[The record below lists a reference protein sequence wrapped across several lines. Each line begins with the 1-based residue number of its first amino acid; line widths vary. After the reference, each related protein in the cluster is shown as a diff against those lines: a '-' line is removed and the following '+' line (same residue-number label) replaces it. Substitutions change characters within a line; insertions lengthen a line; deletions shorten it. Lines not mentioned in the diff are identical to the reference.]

1 MFLAIR
7 TILMHLTAEASAKAR
22 LEVGIALAH
31 RFSAHLDIVFN
42 VRPAHIPA
50 ASAGR
55 GAYVHYMTE
64 AINNAH
70 QMAGEIAHGID
81 TCCKGLSWSWGVV
94 NEEHSI
100 PLKARANT
108 SDLLI
113 LPSAPMTYFEDHFRW
128 HLADCM
134 AVDSACPTLV
144 LPEGYVCSG
153 DMGRHILLPWRD
165 CRETA
170 RAIKDAMPFLEQA
183 EKVTLLTVS
192 RKMET
197 PPDVQGISDFLV
209 RHGVDVDVR
218 HVAFRWRNAGRAIMA
233 FAEDNGCDLVVMGA
247 YSTSRTWQ
255 VLFGG
260 ATRYIIR
267 HLSLPVIMSH

>member
-1 MFLAIR
+1 MAIR
-7 TILMHLTAEASAKAR
+7 TILMHLAADAGAKAR
-22 LEVGIALAH
+22 LATGIALAH
-31 RFSAHLDIVFN
+31 RFSAHLDVVFN

-55 GAYVHYMTE
+55 GAYAHYMTE
-64 AINNAH
+64 AIRNAH
-70 QMAGEIAHGID
+70 AVAGEVAQGISS
-81 TCCKGLSWSWGVV
+81 CCAGLSWSWDVV
-94 NEEHSI
+94 DDEHSV

-108 SDLLI
+108 SDLLV
-113 LPSAPMTYFEDHFRW
+113 LPSAPTTYFEDRFRW

-144 LPEGYVCSG
+144 LPEGYVSG
-153 DMGRHILLPWRD
+153 GDLGRHVLLPWRD

-192 RKMET
+192 RKNAL
-197 PPDVQGISDFLV
+197 PPDVRRVTDFLL
-209 RHGVDVDVR
+209 RHGIEADLR
-218 HVAFRWRNAGRAIMA
+218 HVAFRWKNAGRAIMA

-247 YSTSRTWQ
+247 YSTSRIRQ

-267 HLSLPVIMSH
+267 HLSLPVIMAH